1 MQCVNLPCR
10 LITFYQLYL
19 RITIIVYH
27 EILQILPL
35 VILLAMLPSN

>member
-10 LITFYQLYL
+10 LITFYQFYL
-19 RITIIVYH
+19 RITIVYH